1 MIFRGCDSVYSLMTL
16 TSSVWRATGLLIP
29 VLVLLATGVVFAGG
43 VCCLLD
49 PAPVLFV
56 AFDGGPVEDLGMP
69 LPGAGGLGM

>member
-1 MIFRGCDSVYSLMTL
+1 MYSLMIL
-16 TSSVWRATGLLIP
+16 TSSDWRATGLLVP

-43 VCCLLD
+43 VYCLLD

-69 LPGAGGLGM
+69 LPGTGGLGM